1 MKHFCPVNLALLGA
15 ILMLAL
21 AAAILFFAGLS
32 VLTAILAALLFVCSA
47 ILIRGTVRV
56 SRDVSEWV
64 SEPELNTEGMTL
76 NWLAPFYDVWCRAIG
91 LGRRFRSKTI
101 GLASLKEGEAVLE
114 AGCGTGVLT
123 RLAAEAVG
131 PEGSAVGI
139 DPAIKMIAVAR
150 KNAFKTGS
158 RAIFRVAAIEELPFA
173 DISFDAAFASAM
185 IHHLP
190 PEVKLAGLREVYR
203 VLKPGGRLVVADL
216 DRPGNPFWWLILWP
230 AWFMHTVRGNLAGGL
245 PQYLREAGFEPVTS
259 HGQWG
264 GIIGFWLA
272 QKPLS

>member
-1 MKHFCPVNLALLGA
+1 M
-15 ILMLAL
+15 
-21 AAAILFFAGLS
+21 
-32 VLTAILAALLFVCSA
+32 
-47 ILIRGTVRV
+47 
-56 SRDVSEWV
+56 
-64 SEPELNTEGMTL
+64 

-101 GLASLKEGEAVLE
+101 GLASLREGEAVLE
-114 AGCGTGVLT
+114 VGCGTGVLT

-139 DPAIKMIAVAR
+139 DPAIRMIAVAR
-150 KNAFKTGS
+150 KNAFEMGS
-158 RAIFRVAAIEELPFA
+158 RAMFRVAAIEDLPFA
-173 DISFDAAFASAM
+173 DNSFDAAFASAM

-216 DRPGNPFWWLILWP
+216 DRPGNPLWWLILWP
-230 AWFMHTVRGNLAGGL
+230 AWFMHTVRGNLEGRL
-245 PQYLREAGFEPVTS
+245 PQYLREAGYEPVTS
-259 HGQWG
+259 CGQWG
-264 GIIGFWLA
+264 GVIGFWLA